1 MRQTPTPTP
10 MPLVDALKA
19 FACLAIVIHHLCFYG
34 PLTDA
39 VRPWLPELIGF
50 FDVYGRMAVQVFL
63 VVSGFLLAHKYL
75 VNPSAD
81 ISLGC
86 ALQQRYVRLAAP
98 YCAALLLAVACNTL
112 AGQWMHHASLSA
124 PPEGAQLL
132 AHVLLLQDLL
142 DVEALSAGVWYV
154 AIDFQLCALALGLL
168 WLACRLGV
176 ANGGVALLWTMT
188 LLSMFYFNLD
198 PGWDETA
205 LYFFAA
211 FGLGMLGAWAAPRRH
226 GLLWLTLLSACTG
239 AALLVQFRPRLALAL
254 AVMLLLAWGSR
265 QGFLYRLPTP
275 AAITR
280 LSQVSYS
287 VFLVHFP
294 LSLLMNASGIILFA
308 DSPLGQ
314 GMWALATVAV
324 SVAGGAA
331 FDHALNTLRRAGRLH
346 ALAPASALA
355 TAAMWLSLTD

>member
-1 MRQTPTPTP
+1 MRQTPTA

-19 FACLAIVIHHLCFYG
+19 FACLTIVIHHLCFYG

-39 VRPWLPELIGF
+39 VRPWLPGLIGF

-75 VNPSAD
+75 PTPLVAIPLRA
-81 ISLGC
+81 
-86 ALQQRYVRLAAP
+86 ALQQRYARLAAP
-98 YCAALLLAVACNTL
+98 YCAALLLAVACTAL
-112 AGQWMHHASLSA
+112 ARQWMSHPSLSA

-168 WLACRLGV
+168 WLARRLG
-176 ANGGVALLWTMT
+176 APDGGVTLLWAMT

-198 PGWDETA
+198 PSWDETA
-205 LYFFAA
+205 FYFFAA
-211 FGLGMLGAWAAPRRH
+211 FGLGMLGAWAARHRH
-226 GLLWLTLLSACTG
+226 GLLWLAVLTACTG
-239 AALLVQFRPRLALAL
+239 AALAVQFRPRLALAL
-254 AVMLLLAWGSR
+254 AVMLLLAWGHR
-265 QGFLYRLPTP
+265 QGFLHTLPVPT
-275 AAITR
+275 AVTR
-280 LSQVSYS
+280 LSQVSYP

-294 LSLLMNASGIILFA
+294 LSLLMNAIGVTLFA
-308 DSPLGQ
+308 DSLLGQ
-314 GMWALATVAV
+314 GLWALTAVAV
-324 SVAGGAA
+324 SVAGGTA
-331 FDHALNTLRRAGRLH
+331 FDHVLNVLRRAGRLH

-355 TAAMWLSLTD
+355 TAMWLSLTD